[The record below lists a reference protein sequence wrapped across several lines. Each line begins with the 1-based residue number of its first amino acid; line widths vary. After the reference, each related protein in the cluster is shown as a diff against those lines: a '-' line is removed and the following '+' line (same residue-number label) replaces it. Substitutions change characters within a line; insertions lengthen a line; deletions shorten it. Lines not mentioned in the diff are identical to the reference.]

1 MSERKSQSEK
11 QSTSKTTKASKAIK
25 TSESAGDSLLRA
37 EALSDEIERL
47 AQEMKANK
55 RPGRMNLKVLQQIDE
70 LSELLRR
77 QRGELLEEAD
87 KATDVLE
94 VCQDEL
100 QRVSQ
105 NEQTFERLKVLQAN
119 ERARQR
125 EDRKAA

>member
-1 MSERKSQSEK
+1 MSKK
-11 QSTSKTTKASKAIK
+11 AKASR
-25 TSESAGDSLLRA
+25 ESILRA

-47 AQEMKANK
+47 AQEMEANK
-55 RPGRMNLKVLQQIDE
+55 RPGRMNLKALQQMDE

-105 NEQTFERLKVLQAN
+105 NEQTVERLKVLQAN
-119 ERARQR
+119 ERARSKN
-125 EDRKAA
+125 RKAA